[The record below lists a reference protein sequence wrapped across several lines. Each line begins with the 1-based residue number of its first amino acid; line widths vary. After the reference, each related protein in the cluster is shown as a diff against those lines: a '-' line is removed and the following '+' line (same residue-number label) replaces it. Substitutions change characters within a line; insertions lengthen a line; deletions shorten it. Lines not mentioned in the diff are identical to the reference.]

1 MFRNMH
7 KEKMRRALNE
17 TDLEQGS
24 KDKNRP
30 LHFQHKGQ
38 SMEEKGM
45 KARKPG
51 KNKTQRQTLKSTTKR
66 QFQNQQGKDK
76 KNNSCHRETE
86 KKLTRT
92 LKGNRKYT

>member
-1 MFRNMH
+1 MH
-7 KEKMRRALNE
+7 KEKKRRALNE

-51 KNKTQRQTLKSTTKR
+51 KN
-66 QFQNQQGKDK
+66 
-76 KNNSCHRETE
+76 
-86 KKLTRT
+86 
-92 LKGNRKYT
+92 